1 MDSHES
7 YAIPFG
13 DFTDVLPI
21 GCAGSGTVIHKALW
35 TSQNN
40 RQVAIKIYNKQL
52 HDKEVNIL
60 RKLDHPNIIKFFGIV
75 NPPFSSGI
83 VIEYASGGDLL
94 NFLASKRKEKVGV
107 RLPRRQFTHWCLDI
121 ASGIQYLH
129 ARRITHK
136 DIKSPNVLLSDDI
149 IHEKGEES
157 LKLLKICDFGI
168 SKELT
173 STESVVSRFGGCTK
187 SWAAPEVITDD
198 RVVSQKSDIYS
209 VCVVFWELWTCQQP
223 WSDHLISDIETKVKR
238 GILLEIPKDFPELM
252 KPMMLKC
259 WQMERHRRCKIDDII
274 ACIKSLMS
282 EWQIKVCHNNTSRN
296 QGNTQSGMIT
306 EESVEEDK
314 IMKEQTRL
322 EDQKPDDVP
331 VQKKQH
337 VEQTFI
343 ETEWVDATSHDSK
356 SLEITKNAVKEA
368 TCFQSS
374 AETDKQEACNYEKE
388 EDYTNINE
396 DDAVYYTIKQEE
408 EEDYSV
414 VDDEKSDPNEIR
426 CQVVASKSNESIQ
439 QKHDDLDSTMQAAEN
454 AAELKEHEVIEGGHV
469 AYIVNRI
476 ESLNVLDD
484 NAVETLRR
492 KISGKGNNIN
502 NEGEENT
509 TTTGGSEVAPIL
521 PVLPVGTYQNLTS
534 PVPNLVDYYDDIDGT
549 CVPPEGKSGEELRK
563 LYEHVEKSYTDLKLV
578 KEECID
584 NDRFNGV
591 LNSGELRHL
600 MTNMYDVENIMSR
613 FYTWFNQCKGKI
625 PAICQLITNILEA
638 DYLQPIIDFVI
649 YSQLQMNMLKCIR
662 YGHLHFEEKFTS
674 LQKRG
679 SEENMNYKLS
689 FKDLQEIILK
699 QANWLKKFHSILKS
713 FCDALVVEK
722 VEDTSVIEDMKEC
735 CCKLH
740 QIIQNCNEHESRIIR
755 DIQHHSTSI
764 LQKLR
769 LESVDEKERESQKA
783 MVIEESWVKKTGTIY
798 LTEDIKQSKK
808 HSVIDRRKKCTIM
821 TFVSTVIIVEDKGE
835 YLRVIDCI
843 HKNNVKF
850 ERQVY
855 QNMGSTGGETLIL
868 TKLDPLTKLP
878 VKEYGFT
885 LEDSN
890 EIQEWAKAFEFSKEE
905 KQCQD
910 TEYATPINIGLLD
923 TAHTEP
929 TYEDCYRT
937 KYARMESLY
946 ENLEAM
952 QVLASIISLNK
963 QTIESLSKL
972 IELYADNVVLS
983 SIIGEGEKHHL
994 YLNVRE
1000 CFNNCLESNQ
1010 CDSFNL
1016 FTELRKQLDNDSFH
1030 PIIEYQAHL
1039 CFQRNMLQ
1047 FQRKHPT
1054 AFSQALG
1061 NLERNAHAKWR
1072 VSQKDFQMRLSKPA
1086 DWLTRL
1092 YHNLKSLEAA
1102 IIRDPDHQEIFHR
1115 LNANTLHMLHQLIL
1129 RGQLLKESVEQDY
1142 SKHVTSVLLMLPTE
1156 TMNEP
1161 HIQKLSNIQDD
1172 WIQKHDR
1179 MVMFRKRK
1187 KDLVNNPLKKRY
1199 HSTQINLFV
1208 STSVIILTSS
1218 SAADETVE
1226 NLKTQRFC
1234 RCFDRNY
1241 ADVGI
1246 VDAKSRE
1253 SWMPERE
1260 NLFKLWIYEKEGVDY
1275 KQYEYVIGLNSDRSM
1290 EDLLEWKSALVVATG
1305 ESGKFDDYRR
1315 PSHIVTESF
1324 ITDRKDELHLEI
1336 DDIIEILEMQDALGK
1351 TWVKGMRLSDEKSG
1365 WFPSNKLGHEVDS
1378 EYSRGQ
1384 AVKLRYQKERE
1395 RKKES
1400 NDEEK

>member
-1 MDSHES
+1 MDSHKS
-7 YAIPFG
+7 YTIPFG
-13 DFTDVLPI
+13 DFTDVHEI

-40 RQVAIKIYNKQL
+40 RRVAIKIYNKQL

-60 RKLDHPNIIKFFGIV
+60 RKLDHPNIIKFYGIV

-94 NFLASKRKEKVGV
+94 NFLASKRTEKVGA

-121 ASGIQYLH
+121 AIGIQYLH

-157 LKLLKICDFGI
+157 LNRLKICDFGI

-173 STESVVSRFGGCTK
+173 STESVVSRLGGCTK

-209 VCVVFWELWTCQQP
+209 LCVVFWELWTCQQP
-223 WSDHLISDIETKVKR
+223 WSDHLISDIETKVKQ

-252 KPMMLKC
+252 KPMMFKC
-259 WQMERHRRCKIDDII
+259 WQMERHRRCEIDDIV

-282 EWQIKVCHNNTSRN
+282 EWQIKVCRENTSWIK
-296 QGNTQSGMIT
+296 GNTQSGVIT
-306 EESVEEDK
+306 VESVEDHK
-314 IMKEQTRL
+314 IMKQQTRL

-331 VQKKQH
+331 VQNEVH
-337 VEQTFI
+337 VEETFI
-343 ETEWVDATSHDSK
+343 ETACFDATSKVISK
-356 SLEITKNAVKEA
+356 SFEITINAVKKP

-374 AETDKQEACNYEKE
+374 AETDKQEACDYEKE
-388 EDYTNINE
+388 EEYTSINE
-396 DDAVYYTIKQEE
+396 DDAVYYVIKQEE
-408 EEDYSV
+408 EDYAEV
-414 VDDEKSDPNEIR
+414 PIVDEK
-426 CQVVASKSNESIQ
+426 KSNESIQ
-439 QKHDDLDSTMQAAEN
+439 QKDDDLENSTKQTAEN
-454 AAELKEHEVIEGGHV
+454 AAELNEPGVIEGGHV
-469 AYIVNRI
+469 AYIVNRF
-476 ESLNVLDD
+476 ESLDALDN
-484 NAVETLRR
+484 NADETLR
-492 KISGKGNNIN
+492 KISGKENTMN

-509 TTTGGSEVAPIL
+509 TNSAGSEVAPIS
-521 PVLPVGTYQNLTS
+521 PVLPVGTYQNLMS
-534 PVPNLVDYYDDIDGT
+534 PVPKLVDYYDDIYGT

-584 NDRFNGV
+584 NDRYNFI

-600 MTNMYDVENIMSR
+600 MTNTHDVENMMSR
-613 FYTWFNQCKGKI
+613 FYTWFNQCKWQI
-625 PAICQLITNILEA
+625 SAICQLITNILEA
-638 DYLQPIIDFVI
+638 DYLQPIINFAI

-662 YGHLHFEEKFTS
+662 YGNLHFAEKFTS

-679 SEENMNYKLS
+679 SEEKMNYKLS
-689 FKDLQEIILK
+689 FKDLQEIIMK

-735 CCKLH
+735 CCKLQ
-740 QIIQNCNEHESRIIR
+740 QIILNCNEHESRIIR
-755 DIQHHSTSI
+755 NIQHHSTSI

-769 LESVDEKERESQKA
+769 FESVDVKERESQKA
-783 MVIEESWVKKTGTIY
+783 MVVEESWVKKTGTIY
-798 LTEDIKQSKK
+798 LTEDVKQSKR
-808 HSVIDRRKKCTIM
+808 HSVIDRRKKCTM
-821 TFVSTVIIVEDKGE
+821 MAFVSTVIIVEDKGE
-835 YLRVIDCI
+835 YLRVIDCD
-843 HKNNVKF
+843 HKNNVRF

-855 QNMGSTGGETLIL
+855 QDMGSTGGETLIL

-890 EIQEWAKAFEFSKEE
+890 EIQEWAKAFKFSKEE
-905 KQCQD
+905 KQSQD
-910 TEYATPINIGLLD
+910 MEYVTPMNIALLD

-937 KYARMESLY
+937 EYARMSLY
-946 ENLEAM
+946 ENPEATP
-952 QVLASIISLNK
+952 VLASINSLNK
-963 QTIESLSKL
+963 NTIESLSKL
-972 IELYADNVVLS
+972 IELYAENVVLS

-1000 CFNNCLESNQ
+1000 VNKVITSFNNCIESNIY
-1010 CDSFNL
+1010 DSFNL

-1047 FQRKHPT
+1047 FQRKHST

-1061 NLERNAHAKWR
+1061 NLERNSHAKWC
-1072 VSQKDFQMRLSKPA
+1072 VSQMDFQMRLSEPA

-1092 YHNLKSLEAA
+1092 YDELKSLEAA
-1102 IIRDPDHQEIFHR
+1102 IIRDPDHREIFHL

-1129 RGQLLKESVEQDY
+1129 RGQHLKESVEQDY
-1142 SKHVTSVLLMLPTE
+1142 SKHVTSVLLMLPIDTI
-1156 TMNEP
+1156 NEP
-1161 HIQKLSNIQDD
+1161 HFIQKLSNIQDD
-1172 WIQKHDR
+1172 WIQKQDR

-1187 KDLVNNPLKKRY
+1187 KDLVSYPLKRRY

-1226 NLKTQRFC
+1226 NLKTHRFC
-1234 RCFDRNY
+1234 KCFDRNY
-1241 ADVGI
+1241 ADMAI

-1260 NLFKLWIYEKEGVDY
+1260 NLFKLWIYEKEDVDY
-1275 KQYEYVIGLNSDRSM
+1275 KQYEYVIGLNTDRSM
-1290 EDLLEWKSALVVATG
+1290 EELLEWKSALVVATG

-1324 ITDRKDELHLEI
+1324 ITDRKDELYLEI
-1336 DDIIEILEMQDALGK
+1336 DDIVEILEMQDALGK
-1351 TWVKGMRLSDEKSG
+1351 TWVKGMLLSDKKSG

-1395 RKKES
+1395 RGKED
-1400 NDEEK
+1400 NDEKK